1 MLIDFQVYENGV
13 VEGGID
19 FYFNLSGAM
28 KGIEGGHDAKE
39 KILQRVGTCDELSA
53 LTWKL
58 EVRAFGYYNI
68 TYQFQVVIKFPF

>member
-1 MLIDFQVYENGV
+1 MTSLDVLDFNCLSLYITLPWLSTFQVYENGV

-39 KILQRVGTCDELSA
+39 KVRLRVRSEKSVC
-53 LTWKL
+53 
-58 EVRAFGYYNI
+58 
-68 TYQFQVVIKFPF
+68 